1 MEESSLLASYILMLL
16 CRELILSLFFLLSCS
31 LKSVVRASQPI
42 AININSYYY
51 KDSPLLLVLLI
62 IISVALI
69 GLTMEP
75 MILLLGGWTEHWA
88 LPFNKHTPPMD
99 DC

>member
-1 MEESSLLASYILMLL
+1 MLL
-16 CRELILSLFFLLSCS
+16 CGEPILSLFFLLSCS
-31 LKSVVRASQPI
+31 VKSVVRASQPT
-42 AININSYYY
+42 AININSYYN

-75 MILLLGGWTEHWA
+75 RIALLEGWTEHCK
-88 LPFNKHTPPMD
+88 L
-99 DC
+99 